1 MKEFIRKLSQKIL
14 AQAVILTQK
23 LIQVGAEPLK
33 KMCNFSLYSAVKSI
47 AFYHLSGIERNS
59 LYIPQISQ
67 VTCLK
72 FSKISGEKSQRKGQN
87 HSQAGGEL
95 EISSLIFTFHLL

>member
-1 MKEFIRKLSQKIL
+1 
-14 AQAVILTQK
+14 
-23 LIQVGAEPLK
+23 
-33 KMCNFSLYSAVKSI
+33 VKTI
-47 AFYHLSGIERNS
+47 AFYHLSGIERI

-67 VTCLK
+67 VTRLK
-72 FSKISGEKSQRKGQN
+72 FSKISGEKSQGKGQN

>member
-33 KMCNFSLYSAVKSI
+33 NNVQF
-47 AFYHLSGIERNS
+47 
-59 LYIPQISQ
+59 
-67 VTCLK
+67 
-72 FSKISGEKSQRKGQN
+72 
-87 HSQAGGEL
+87 
-95 EISSLIFTFHLL
+95 